1 MRLPPNRQDISCMTS
16 KKLPN
21 VYKKWSNTDFTRKMK
36 YFDTPLT
43 YCLKMWQFGQNN
55 CCHRLRKV
63 AQSAM
68 NRPIWSH
75 WTSATSLSIRI
86 NTFLHWSIVSFVG
99 LRIRHP
105 ARERW
110 RRCRHLWISPRRLR
124 LWSKDLQL
132 SEADQRRHDHHSK
145 TLYSSTFSWPHKRF
159 YFGPL
164 EQLISDSKS

>member
-16 KKLPN
+16 KKSPN
-21 VYKKWSNTDFTRKMK
+21 VYKKWPNTDFTRKMK

-75 WTSATSLSIRI
+75 WTSATSLSIII
-86 NTFLHWSIVSFVG
+86 NTFLHWSFLTLLLLYPPPFSILFPSGTFLLPLSLFSILLHSDNVLS
-99 LRIRHP
+99 
-105 ARERW
+105 
-110 RRCRHLWISPRRLR
+110 SP
-124 LWSKDLQL
+124 
-132 SEADQRRHDHHSK
+132 
-145 TLYSSTFSWPHKRF
+145 LYSVLLFFS
-159 YFGPL
+159 
-164 EQLISDSKS
+164 S